1 MELNLSRLA
10 LGLWRAKEWN
20 YTTQQLSDLI
30 NQSLELGITSF
41 DHADIY
47 GGYECENIF
56 GKVLKENPALRQ
68 SMQLV
73 TKCGIKLVSPK
84 FPEHTIH
91 CYDTTKSHIIK
102 SAERSLQNLN
112 TDYIDLLLIHRPD
125 PLMNADETAEA
136 FIELKKSG
144 KILHFGV
151 SNFLP
156 RQFLML
162 QSRLDFPLATNQI
175 EVSVLCTEH
184 FDNGN
189 IDFLQEKRVSPMVWS
204 PFAGG
209 KIFSENSDQANRV
222 RIVLNE
228 LAQKYQVGIDAIAN
242 AWLLV
247 HPVNFIIVLG
257 TGKIERIKSALMGTE
272 IKLTREEWF
281 KIWIA
286 SKGNE
291 VP

>member
-1 MELNLSRLA
+1 MSINLSKIT
-10 LGLWRAKEWN
+10 LGFWRAREWN
-20 YTTQQLSDLI
+20 YSIQQLNALVAESI
-30 NQSLELGITSF
+30 ELGITSF

-47 GGYECENIF
+47 GNYECEAIF
-56 GKVLKENPALRQ
+56 GNILKYNPTIRKQ
-68 SMQLV
+68 IQLV
-73 TKCGIKLVSPK
+73 TKCGVKLISPL
-84 FPEHTIH
+84 FPENQTNH
-91 CYDTTKSHIIK
+91 YDTSKEHIFK
-102 SAERSLQNLN
+102 SADNSLINLS

-125 PLMNADETAEA
+125 PLMNADETSEA
-136 FIELKKSG
+136 FYELKKSG
-144 KILHFGV
+144 KVLNFGV

-156 RQFLML
+156 HQFSML

-175 EVSVLCTEH
+175 EVSVLYTEH

-189 IDFLQEKRVSPMVWS
+189 IDFLQEKRIPPMVWS

-209 KIFSENSDQANRV
+209 RIFSDNSEQANRV
-222 RIVLNE
+222 RNILNE
-228 LAQKYQVGIDAIAN
+228 LAHKYQVGIDAIAN
-242 AWLLV
+242 AWLLA

-257 TGKIERIKSALMGTE
+257 TGKIDHIKSAIRSAE

-286 SKGNE
+286 SKGKP

>member
-20 YTTQQLSDLI
+20 YTTQQLSDLV

-56 GKVLKENPALRQ
+56 GKVLKENPALRH

-91 CYDTTKSHIIK
+91 CYDTTKLHIIK

-144 KILHFGV
+144 KILHF
-151 SNFLP
+151 
-156 RQFLML
+156 
-162 QSRLDFPLATNQI
+162 
-175 EVSVLCTEH
+175 
-184 FDNGN
+184 
-189 IDFLQEKRVSPMVWS
+189 RV
-204 PFAGG
+204 
-209 KIFSENSDQANRV
+209 
-222 RIVLNE
+222 
-228 LAQKYQVGIDAIAN
+228 
-242 AWLLV
+242 
-247 HPVNFIIVLG
+247 
-257 TGKIERIKSALMGTE
+257 
-272 IKLTREEWF
+272 
-281 KIWIA
+281 
-286 SKGNE
+286 
-291 VP
+291 